1 MTKKLLG
8 YLFVVTL
15 LLTMGCSMPKLFQV
29 VINQGNLVD
38 QEMMGKLEVG
48 MTESQVQYIL
58 GTPLIND
65 TFAPARWDYYTSV
78 SQGDNIFTEIKI
90 TLYFDDGI
98 LVRWEGDLP
107 PEES

>member
-8 YLFVVTL
+8 YLFIVTL
-15 LLTMGCSMPKLFQV
+15 LLTTGCGMPKLFQV
-29 VINQGNLVD
+29 VISQGNLVD
-38 QEMMGKLEVG
+38 HEMLGKLEAG

-58 GTPLIND
+58 GTPLIHD
-65 TFAPARWDYYTSV
+65 TFAPERWDYYTSV
-78 SQGDNIFTEIKI
+78 SQGNNIFTEIKI

-107 PEES
+107 PEEG